1 MNIILCSVPVEAPG
15 FKLRRERSE
24 GRPIMPKSAICSL
37 NSWAEKN
44 EFTTK
49 FYDIDML
56 YPSDEEIEKYFKEV
70 NADVVGLSA
79 VVSTS
84 YKQVKRLAKI
94 IKKVNK
100 KTFIVCGGYLTAAA
114 NTVLRKTEIDL
125 CVVGN
130 GEIAWVGVLKFMKQH
145 LEDEK
150 NEIDINELLKV
161 QGIAVLDN
169 DNLRFSGYGET
180 LASCNMTFPDFEYL
194 KSGLLGNDDALNNY
208 FKPVDGLAIFG
219 SEKRS
224 YEKGRR
230 SKVSSIF
237 LSKGCVAKCTFCQ
250 RGSKGYSVYDLS
262 KLEKHLKNL
271 AENYDVGF
279 LIVDDENFGSIRKYS
294 YQCAELL
301 NKYNFLWA
309 CIGVRVDSVT
319 KEDLIHY
326 KKNGCV
332 SLGFGIESGSQTML
346 DIMEKKFTVE
356 DIKKQYL
363 LVQI

>member
-1 MNIILCSVPVEAPG
+1 MNIILCSVPVETPG
-15 FKLRRERSE
+15 YKLRRTRSE
-24 GRPIMPKSAICSL
+24 GRPVMPKSAICSL

-84 YKQVKRLAKI
+84 YMQVKRLAKI

-130 GEIAWVGVLKFMKQH
+130 GEVAWVGVLKFMKQH

-194 KSGLLGNDDALNNY
+194 KSGLLGNDNALKNY
-208 FKPVDGLAIFG
+208 FKPIDGLTVFA

-230 SKVSSIF
+230 LKACSIF

-250 RGSKGYSVYDLS
+250 RGS
-262 KLEKHLKNL
+262 
-271 AENYDVGF
+271 
-279 LIVDDENFGSIRKYS
+279 
-294 YQCAELL
+294 
-301 NKYNFLWA
+301 
-309 CIGVRVDSVT
+309 
-319 KEDLIHY
+319 
-326 KKNGCV
+326 
-332 SLGFGIESGSQTML
+332 
-346 DIMEKKFTVE
+346 
-356 DIKKQYL
+356 
-363 LVQI
+363 